1 MDVSVR
7 KYNAQT
13 NPSAAAN
20 FVPKI
25 EPGATSDAFLSIL
38 SQVRVSASAEESAE
52 KVFSRI
58 SQTAN
63 AAHSIKKAEKPKAAV
78 PANRTE
84 YVKSKPSSPAE
95 KPRDSS
101 KPATGTKT
109 DTPDGQKIP
118 AEENNARTEN
128 TGKTENESDTPADA
142 PTPETGKENGTA
154 VKADGKDDSVETET
168 VLTLGAAAAAV
179 PAAAAAVQAAAVQN
193 AGETFNAEKTLETVP
208 GTEAIST
215 PISGDKPAETD
226 GAVPEALKPQEV
238 LPETDAAA
246 VPEMEAKVAEA
257 VQNGL
262 SSAEKGEPEA
272 DGKDPTRPAVNTGH
286 KQETIPEEVVKR
298 VVEEFDPQTEKA
310 ASATP
315 EMTAPSPEKAG
326 RTDSRAET
334 DLPVPQTA
342 QADDLAAKLPEN
354 AKIAVQVK
362 TNTPEN
368 TAVRTAPEE
377 EAGLADETV
386 PVKPTHSET
395 TAKTGNTAPAAT
407 TSETARNGN
416 DTGRNPDMGDGNR
429 QMPNAGVLPN
439 AGAGAAQTAQG
450 EQTFAAALKTS
461 AAEGV
466 SAVSGNSA
474 AGTTDGAQPLFN
486 VPGESLKGKAV
497 AGTAPAPKA
506 SVPTN
511 ELVDQIKVS
520 ITKAAREGLEKINI
534 NLKPKEL
541 GNIQVRLEVDSD
553 GNMKASIIAS
563 RPETLDMLQK
573 DASVLRQALQ
583 DAGLKTNDN
592 AFSFSYRGDQQPQQE
607 AGRFAGNDRRHDGGQ
622 DIPLNGADAAAT
634 DDDLTEAIIASGW
647 TGRHALNI
655 RV

>member
-13 NPSAAAN
+13 NPSTAVN

-63 AAHSIKKAEKPKAAV
+63 AAHSIKKAEKPEAAV
-78 PANRTE
+78 SADRTE
-84 YVKSKPSSPAE
+84 YAKPKPSSPAE
-95 KPRDSS
+95 KPRNSS
-101 KPATGTKT
+101 KPAAVTET

-118 AEENNARTEN
+118 AEENNARAEN
-128 TGKTENESDTPADA
+128 AGKTENESDTPADA

-154 VKADGKDDSVETET
+154 VKGGGKDDSAETET
-168 VLTLGAAAAAV
+168 VLTLGTAAV

-193 AGETFNAEKTLETVP
+193 AGETFNPEETPETVP
-208 GTEAIST
+208 EAQAT
-215 PISGDKPAETD
+215 AAPVSGEKPAETD
-226 GAVPEALKPQEV
+226 SAVPEALKPQEI
-238 LPETDAAA
+238 LPESGAAA
-246 VPEMEAKVAEA
+246 VPEREAKAAEA
-257 VQNGL
+257 VQNSL
-262 SSAEKGEPEA
+262 PSAEKGESEA
-272 DGKDPTRPAVNTGH
+272 DGKNPDLPAVNTGR
-286 KQETIPEEVVKR
+286 KQETIPEEIIKR
-298 VVEEFDPQTEKA
+298 VAGEFTPPTEEA

-315 EMTAPSPEKAG
+315 EMTAPVPEKAG
-326 RTDSRAET
+326 RTESRTET
-334 DLPVPQTA
+334 DPAAAQTA
-342 QADDLAAKLPEN
+342 QAEDLAAKLPEN

-362 TNTPEN
+362 TNAPEN
-368 TAVRTAPEE
+368 TAARTAPEE
-377 EAGLADETV
+377 ETGLADDTV
-386 PVKPTHSET
+386 PVRPAHSET

-407 TSETARNGN
+407 TSETARNGS

-450 EQTFAAALKTS
+450 EQNFTAALKTS

-474 AGTTDGAQPLFN
+474 AGTTDGAQALFN

-497 AGTAPAPKA
+497 SGTAPAPKA

-520 ITKAAREGLEKINI
+520 ITKAAKEGLEKINI

-622 DIPLNGADAAAT
+622 DIPVNGTDAAAA